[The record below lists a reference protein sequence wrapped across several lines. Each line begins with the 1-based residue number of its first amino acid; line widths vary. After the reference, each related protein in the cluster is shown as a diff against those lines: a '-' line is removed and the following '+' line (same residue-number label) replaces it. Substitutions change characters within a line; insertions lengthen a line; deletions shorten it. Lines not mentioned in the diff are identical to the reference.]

1 MTQYIV
7 KDKNHT
13 AYYKNKAMTIYHR
26 EDGPALKYADGAE
39 FWYQDNVL
47 HRVGEPAAIYADGVQ
62 VWLCN
67 GEKHNPD
74 GYAYINPNSG
84 EKQYW
89 IFGKLLTEKEFLKRT
104 QPAYEEPLPAANE
117 ETITIEGKKMTL
129 RELKD
134 IIEYYYWSR
143 DYKTGIQLDK
153 NGLAI
158 FKKI

>member
-7 KDKNHT
+7 KDKNRT
-13 AYYKNKAMTIYHR
+13 AYYKNKAMSIYHR
-26 EDGPALKYADGAE
+26 EDGPALTYADGAE

-47 HRVGEPAAIYADGVQ
+47 HRVGGPAAIYADGVQ

-84 EKQYW
+84 ENQYW
-89 IFGKLLTEKEFLKRT
+89 IHGKILSEKEFFNVT
-104 QPAYEEPLPAANE
+104 HPAQQEPLPVKE

-134 IIEYYYWSR
+134 IITYYYWSK
-143 DYKTGIQLDK
+143 DYKTGVQLDN